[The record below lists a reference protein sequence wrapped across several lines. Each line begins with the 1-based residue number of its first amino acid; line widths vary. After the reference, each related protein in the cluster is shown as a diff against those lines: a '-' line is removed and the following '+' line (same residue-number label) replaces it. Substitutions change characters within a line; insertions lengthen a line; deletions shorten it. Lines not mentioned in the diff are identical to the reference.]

1 MIPEA
6 LLKTILPTVKKQ
18 LGKVNEFIVAE
29 LAKQEVDVEAGEYAT
44 YIILSSKNGRESYL
58 LPAVMNKEDK
68 VIKHGDKEKVTD
80 FLTKIIELYGTK

>member
-1 MIPEA
+1 MIQEA

-18 LGKVNEFIVAE
+18 LGKVNEVIVAE
-29 LAKQEVDVEAGEYAT
+29 LAKQEVDTEAGEYAT
-44 YIILSSKNGRESYL
+44 YIILSSKNGESYL

-68 VIKHGDKEKVTD
+68 VIKHGSKEKVTE

>member
-1 MIPEA
+1 MIQEA

-18 LGKVNEFIVAE
+18 LGKVNEVIVAE
-29 LAKQEVDVEAGEYAT
+29 LAKQEVDAEAGEYAT
-44 YIILSSKNGRESYL
+44 YIILSSKNGESYL

-68 VIKHGDKEKVTD
+68 VIKHGTKEKVTD

>member
-6 LLKTILPTVKKQ
+6 LLRPILSTVKNQ

-29 LAKQEVDVEAGEYAT
+29 LAKQEVDAEAGEYAT
-44 YIILSSKNGRESYL
+44 YIILSSKNGESYL
-58 LPAVMNKEDK
+58 LPAVMSKEDK
-68 VIKHGDKEKVTD
+68 VIKHGNKEKVID